1 MMREKWMKIL
11 PQIIENLSDLQFVEC
26 PNCGEN
32 DVEYLYVGDE
42 ITRVGY
48 MQIWCNKCLRGI
60 YISRAVAPDRA
71 KFVSFDEDVSGM
83 IPKYIF
89 DD

>member
-1 MMREKWMKIL
+1 MREKWMKIL
-11 PQIIENLSDLQFVEC
+11 PRITENLSDLQSVEC

-32 DVEYLYVGDE
+32 EVEYLYVGDE
-42 ITRVGY
+42 KTRIGY

-60 YISRAVAPDRA
+60 YISRVMAPDRA
-71 KFVSFDEDVSGM
+71 RFVSFSEDINKIV
-83 IPKYIF
+83 PKYEF